1 MNIALAQINPTV
13 GALEKNAQKI
23 IQYIQHAQSQHCDLL
38 IFPEMAI
45 VGYPPKDLL
54 LKKNLIDKNLNLL
67 HSLISH
73 TKNITIIVGFVDKD
87 QQQNLYN
94 AAAVISNQKII
105 KTYHK
110 VHLPNYDVFDEK
122 RYFKPGNTSAN
133 FELFTIHNTKIG
145 LSICEDIWI
154 DHGPVQEQAKH
165 GADLIINISASPFHA
180 GKGTIRENL
189 IRKRAKENNIPIIYA
204 NLVGAQDDL
213 IFDGRSYFFNNQGQI
228 LAQGKTFEE
237 DFIILPEQTI
247 KRSQQQSTELQQK
260 IITPTKNI
268 TKDIHDA
275 LVLGIKDYFQKNGFK
290 KAVIGLSGGIDSA
303 LTAALAV
310 KALGKENV
318 MGITMPSKFSSTGS
332 VDDSYIL
339 AKNLGIQIHTLPIK
353 NVFDSYLTSLQPLF
367 NNITFNVAEENIQA
381 RIRGNYLMAVSNK
394 FGHLVLATGNKSE
407 LSVGYATL
415 YGDMAGG
422 LAVISDLFKTT
433 VYEVCKYINDT
444 ANNENNNNND
454 NKTEKKKEIIPNSI
468 ITKEP
473 SAELREDQKDSDS
486 LPIYPILDPIL
497 QAYIEEEKSK
507 EEIIAKGFDQATVE
521 RVIKMVDRN
530 EYKRQQAALG
540 FRITPRAFGSGRRI
554 PITNG
559 WQG

>member
-1 MNIALAQINPTV
+1 MKIALAQINPTV
-13 GALEKNAQKI
+13 GALEKNTQKI
-23 IQYIQHAQSQHCDLL
+23 IDNIQQAKSQHCDLL
-38 IFPEMAI
+38 IFPEMTI
-45 VGYPPKDLL
+45 IGYPPKDLL
-54 LKKNLIDKNLNLL
+54 LKKNLIDKNLTLL
-67 HSLISH
+67 HSLIPY
-73 TKNITIIVGFVDKD
+73 TENITIIVGFVDRD
-87 QQQNLYN
+87 QQHNLYN

-110 VHLPNYDVFDEK
+110 IHLPNYDVFDEK
-122 RYFKPGNTSAN
+122 RYFKSGNISTN
-133 FELFTIHNTKIG
+133 LDIFTIHNTKIG

-154 DHGPVQEQAKH
+154 DNGPIQQQAKL
-165 GADLIINISASPFHA
+165 GANLIINISASPFHA
-180 GKGTIRENL
+180 GKATIRENL
-189 IRKRAKENNIPIIYA
+189 IAKRAKENNIPIIYT

-213 IFDGRSYFFNNQGQI
+213 IFDGRSYFFNEQGQKI
-228 LAQGKTFEE
+228 SQGKAFEE
-237 DFIILPEQTI
+237 DFIILPQKDI
-247 KRSQQQSTELQQK
+247 IFNSQQSTELQPT
-260 IITPTKNI
+260 IITATENI

-310 KALGKENV
+310 AALGKENV
-318 MGITMPSKFSSTGS
+318 LGITMPSKFSSSGS

-339 AKNLGIQIHTLPIK
+339 AKNLKIEIHTLPIK
-353 NVFDSYLTSLQPLF
+353 EVFNTYLNSLQPLF
-367 NNITFNVAEENIQA
+367 HNTSFNVAEENIQA
-381 RIRGNYLMAVSNK
+381 RIRGNYLMAISNK

-422 LAVISDLFKTT
+422 LAVISDVFKTT
-433 VYEVCKYINDT
+433 VYELCTYINQES
-444 ANNENNNNND
+444 NL
-454 NKTEKKKEIIPNSI
+454 EIIPNST

-497 QAYIEEEKSK
+497 QSYIEEEKSK
-507 EEIIAKGFDQATVE
+507 EEIIAQGFDKITVE

-530 EYKRQQAALG
+530 EYKRQQAAVG
-540 FRITPRAFGSGRRI
+540 FKITPRAFGSGRRI

>member
-1 MNIALAQINPTV
+1 MKIALAQINPTV
-13 GALEKNAQKI
+13 GALEKNTQKI
-23 IQYIQHAQSQHCDLL
+23 IDNIQQAKSQHCDLL
-38 IFPEMAI
+38 IFPEMTI
-45 VGYPPKDLL
+45 IGYPPKDLL
-54 LKKNLIDKNLNLL
+54 LKKNLIDKNLTLL
-67 HSLISH
+67 HSLIPY
-73 TKNITIIVGFVDKD
+73 TENITIIVGFVDRD
-87 QQQNLYN
+87 QQHNLYN

-110 VHLPNYDVFDEK
+110 IHLPNYDVFDEK
-122 RYFKPGNTSAN
+122 RYFKSGNTSTN
-133 FELFTIHNTKIG
+133 LDIFTIHNTKIG

-154 DHGPVQEQAKH
+154 DNGPIQQQAKL
-165 GADLIINISASPFHA
+165 GANLIINISASPFHA
-180 GKGTIRENL
+180 GKATIRENL
-189 IRKRAKENNIPIIYA
+189 IAKRAKENNIPIIYT

-213 IFDGRSYFFNNQGQI
+213 IFDGRSYFFNEQGQKI
-228 LAQGKTFEE
+228 SQGKAFEE
-237 DFIILPEQTI
+237 DFIILPQKDI
-247 KRSQQQSTELQQK
+247 IFNSQQSTELQPT
-260 IITPTKNI
+260 IITATENI

-310 KALGKENV
+310 AALGKENV
-318 MGITMPSKFSSTGS
+318 LGITMPSKFSSSGS

-339 AKNLGIQIHTLPIK
+339 AKNLKIEIHTLPIK
-353 NVFDSYLTSLQPLF
+353 EVFNTYLNSLQPLF
-367 NNITFNVAEENIQA
+367 HNTSFNVAEENIQA
-381 RIRGNYLMAVSNK
+381 RIRGNYLMAISNK

-422 LAVISDLFKTT
+422 LAVISDVFKTT
-433 VYEVCKYINDT
+433 VYELCTYINQES
-444 ANNENNNNND
+444 NL
-454 NKTEKKKEIIPNSI
+454 EIIPNST

-497 QAYIEEEKSK
+497 QSYIEEEKSK
-507 EEIIAKGFDQATVE
+507 EEIIAQGFDKITVE

-530 EYKRQQAALG
+530 EYKRQQAAVG
-540 FRITPRAFGSGRRI
+540 FKITPRAFGSGRRI

>member
-1 MNIALAQINPTV
+1 MKIALAQINPTV
-13 GALEKNAQKI
+13 GALEKNTQKI
-23 IQYIQHAQSQHCDLL
+23 IDNIQQAKSQHCDLL
-38 IFPEMAI
+38 IFPEMTI
-45 VGYPPKDLL
+45 IGYPPKDLL
-54 LKKNLIDKNLNLL
+54 LKKNLIDKNLTLL
-67 HSLISH
+67 HSLIPY
-73 TKNITIIVGFVDKD
+73 TENITIIVGFVDRD
-87 QQQNLYN
+87 QQHNLYN

-110 VHLPNYDVFDEK
+110 IHLPNYDVFDEK
-122 RYFKPGNTSAN
+122 RYFKSGNTSTN
-133 FELFTIHNTKIG
+133 LDIFTIHNTKIG

-154 DHGPVQEQAKH
+154 DNGPIQQQAKL
-165 GADLIINISASPFHA
+165 GANLIINISASPFHA
-180 GKGTIRENL
+180 GKATIRENL
-189 IRKRAKENNIPIIYA
+189 IAKRAKENNTPIIYT

-213 IFDGRSYFFNNQGQI
+213 IFDGRSYFFNEQGQKI
-228 LAQGKTFEE
+228 SQGKAFEE
-237 DFIILPEQTI
+237 DFIILPELPNQNTNYITEKNTI
-247 KRSQQQSTELQQK
+247 NHLPTE
-260 IITPTKNI
+260 NI

-310 KALGKENV
+310 AALGKENV
-318 MGITMPSKFSSTGS
+318 LGITMPSKFSSSGS

-339 AKNLGIQIHTLPIK
+339 AKNLKIEIHTLPIK
-353 NVFDSYLTSLQPLF
+353 EVFNTYLNSLQPLF
-367 NNITFNVAEENIQA
+367 HNTSFNVAEENIQA
-381 RIRGNYLMAVSNK
+381 RIRGNYLMAISNK

-422 LAVISDLFKTT
+422 LAVISDVFKTT
-433 VYEVCKYINDT
+433 VYELCTYINQES
-444 ANNENNNNND
+444 NL
-454 NKTEKKKEIIPNSI
+454 EIIPNST

-497 QAYIEEEKSK
+497 QSYIEEEKSK
-507 EEIIAKGFDQATVE
+507 EEIIAQGFDKITVE

-530 EYKRQQAALG
+530 EYKRQQAAVG
-540 FRITPRAFGSGRRI
+540 FKITPRAFGSGRRI

>member
-1 MNIALAQINPTV
+1 MKIALAQINPTV
-13 GALEKNAQKI
+13 GALEKNTQKI
-23 IQYIQHAQSQHCDLL
+23 IDNIQHAKSQHCDLL
-38 IFPEMAI
+38 IFPEMTI
-45 VGYPPKDLL
+45 ISYPPKDLL
-54 LKKNLIDKNLNLL
+54 LKKNLIDKNLTLL
-67 HSLISH
+67 HSLIPY
-73 TKNITIIVGFVDKD
+73 TENITIIVGFVDRD
-87 QQQNLYN
+87 QQHNLYN

-110 VHLPNYDVFDEK
+110 IHLPNYDVFDEK
-122 RYFKPGNTSAN
+122 RYFKSGNISTN
-133 FELFTIHNTKIG
+133 LDIFTIHNTKIG

-154 DHGPVQEQAKH
+154 DNGPIQQQAKL
-165 GADLIINISASPFHA
+165 GANLIINISASPFHA
-180 GKGTIRENL
+180 GKATIRENL
-189 IRKRAKENNIPIIYA
+189 IAKRAKENNIPIIYT

-213 IFDGRSYFFNNQGQI
+213 IFDGRSYFFNEQGQKI
-228 LAQGKTFEE
+228 SQGKAFEE
-237 DFIILPEQTI
+237 DFIILPQKDI
-247 KRSQQQSTELQQK
+247 IFNSQQSTELQPT
-260 IITPTKNI
+260 IITATENI

-310 KALGKENV
+310 AALGKENV
-318 MGITMPSKFSSTGS
+318 LGITMPSKFSSSGS

-339 AKNLGIQIHTLPIK
+339 AKNLEIEIHTLPIK
-353 NVFDSYLTSLQPLF
+353 EVFNTYLNSLQPLF
-367 NNITFNVAEENIQA
+367 HNTSFNVAEENIQA
-381 RIRGNYLMAVSNK
+381 RIRGNYLMALSNK

-422 LAVISDLFKTT
+422 LAVISDVFKTT
-433 VYEVCKYINDT
+433 VYELCTYINQES
-444 ANNENNNNND
+444 NH
-454 NKTEKKKEIIPNSI
+454 EIIPNST

-497 QAYIEEEKSK
+497 QSYIEEEKSK
-507 EEIIAKGFDQATVE
+507 EEIIAQGFDKITVE

-530 EYKRQQAALG
+530 EYKRQQAAVG
-540 FRITPRAFGSGRRI
+540 FKITPRAFGSGRRI